1 MATPHPPLGF
11 ASARDGLRI
20 AFTRHGRGPPLIF
33 VRGWLGQ
40 LDIFWSDP
48 EYRAFFERL
57 GRHFTVYRF
66 DCRGNGLSG
75 REATDYSWAAL
86 VSDIEAVADHE
97 SLDRFH
103 LWGSTFGAI
112 AAIRFAARNP
122 ARVASL
128 MVDGAFPKG
137 RLISS
142 IARRTLLLQALQ
154 VFPEMAI
161 LLLAR
166 ATSPSA
172 RDAIYRR
179 PEIVQQMI
187 EPKTAAK
194 LYGAAFRA
202 DITGELPKLSR
213 PVMVMHRRNSQSIPF
228 ALGRAVADAIPQAR
242 FREFEGTAHN
252 LWEEDP
258 DSAIRAM
265 LDFLGVEDVRA
276 GADWRIN
283 DISGGAV
290 LPGVAGR
297 RLAAVLYA
305 DLSGYTR
312 KMEADEAGTHQ
323 RLFDRMTVLRAFVAG
338 YSGKVHSEAGDALMV
353 EFASASAAVEC
364 AVAFQKKADELDR
377 PAIGDQA
384 LRFRIGVHLG
394 EIAEDGDMP
403 YGTAIN
409 IAQRLES
416 VAPPGGVCVSRAVHE
431 AVRNAVPFGFDYAGE
446 QAFKHLSAPMEVY
459 NVRLSE
465 MPATPVAH
473 EENVVG
479 LKRPN

>member
-1 MATPHPPLGF
+1 MATPHPPVGF
-11 ASARDGLRI
+11 ATARDGLRI
-20 AFTRHGRGPPLIF
+20 AFTRHGRGPPLMF
-33 VRGWLGQ
+33 VRGWIGQ

-75 REATDYSWAAL
+75 REATDYSWPAL

-97 SLDRFH
+97 SLDRFV

-112 AAIRFAARNP
+112 AAIRYATRHP
-122 ARVASL
+122 ARVGSL
-128 MVDGAFPKG
+128 VVDGAFAKG

-142 IARRTLLLQALQ
+142 VARRTLLLQALQ
-154 VFPEMAI
+154 IFPEMAI

-166 ATSPSA
+166 ATSPST
-172 RDAIYRR
+172 REAIYRR

-187 EPKTAAK
+187 APKTAAK
-194 LYGAAFRA
+194 LYGAAFKA
-202 DITGELPKLSR
+202 DITGELPKLSM

-242 FREFEGTAHN
+242 FSQLEGTAHN

-265 LDFLGVEDVRA
+265 LDFLGVEGARA
-276 GADWRIN
+276 DADWRIN
-283 DISGGAV
+283 DISRATV

-297 RLAAVLYA
+297 RLAAILYA

-312 KMEADEAGTHQ
+312 KMETDEAGTHQ
-323 RLFDRMTVLRAFVAG
+323 RLFDRMTVLRAYVAG
-338 YSGKVHSEAGDALMV
+338 YSGTVHSEAGDALMV
-353 EFASASAAVEC
+353 EFGSASAAVEC
-364 AVAFQKKADELDR
+364 AVAFQKKAGALDR
-377 PAIGDQA
+377 PAIGDRA

-394 EIAEDGDMP
+394 EIADDGDMP

-416 VAPPGGVCVSRAVHE
+416 IAPPGGVCVSRAVYE
-431 AVRNAVPFGFDYAGE
+431 AVRNAVVFSFDYAGE
-446 QAFKHLSAPMEVY
+446 HAFKHLSAPMEAY

-465 MPATPVAH
+465 MSEAPVVR
-473 EENVVG
+473 EENVVDM
-479 LKRPN
+479 KRPN